1 MSFFGFSGNGTVH
14 TADATQVSNLLGS
27 TTITAQLGSGA
38 LVPISVPLSVEFV
51 QGLGSGFLGLTAT
64 VPVDSGDTVGIAS
77 LENSVPG
84 FVSTT
89 HCSSARHCGWRPQGM
104 QQVEKSGGSVSSSLM
119 KTSRAFQLRLVH
131 RCAWPVCK
139 STNARLREGACR
151 SRDAWECPSSRARRD
166 RLRQFERAQRP

>member
-84 FVSTT
+84 FVNNPLFV
-89 HCSSARHCGWRPQGM
+89 RPTLRL
-104 QQVEKSGGSVSSSLM
+104 ETSGHA
-119 KTSRAFQLRLVH
+119 TSR
-131 RCAWPVCK
+131 
-139 STNARLREGACR
+139 EI
-151 SRDAWECPSSRARRD
+151 RRQ
-166 RLRQFERAQRP
+166 RQFVFNENVTSFSTSTGSPLRVAGL